1 MLSNDVVGAFAVINA
16 ALDTVTTLD
25 LSALEAQDL
34 LQLGALT
41 EKAIRRHTVVS
52 HDVSHQL
59 PQRSGAEPPQHPN
72 SSRPAA
78 GELKRA
84 DRTGF
89 GQAIDARSGGRRS
102 RWSPQPID
110 W

>member
-25 LSALEAQDL
+25 LGALEAQDL

-52 HDVSHQL
+52 HDVSHHL
-59 PQRSGAEPPQHPN
+59 HQRSVAAAA
-72 SSRPAA
+72 RPA
-78 GELKRA
+78 RSWP
-84 DRTGF
+84 TGC
-89 GQAIDARSGGRRS
+89 ASPRPKPAAARG
-102 RWSPQPID
+102 SPNP
-110 W
+110 

>member
-1 MLSNDVVGAFAVINA
+1 VVEAFAAITA
-16 ALDTVTTLD
+16 ALDTVTALD
-25 LSALEAQDL
+25 LGGLDAQDL
-34 LQLGALT
+34 LHLAALT
-41 EKAIRRHTVVS
+41 EKAIRRHTAVS
-52 HDVSHQL
+52 YDVSHQL
-59 PQRSGAEPPQHPN
+59 HQRSGAEPPQHPN

-78 GELKRA
+78 GELQRA
-84 DRTGF
+84 DRTGS